1 MKLALN
7 TVTIEN
13 TYKRSVLPSFV
24 ESRIKAYNGKKVG
37 KKRAMTPQLIE
48 KYRELDGL
56 IRIPF
61 KLETGKNSRFNMND
75 KVISTPLRGGNHIRY
90 FTTDKE
96 GQLTKVSD
104 RGIIWYLCA
113 LTCQANKK
121 EDHHFGVYGA
131 EHQPT
136 IDHCIAQ
143 TTLDR
148 WYLKGIIEKDQIQYI
163 GNYLLM
169 RDSKNSSKN
178 NRSEYLR
185 VDRYFTAEQVAQ
197 AKKLL
202 DLWFEGTQLK
212 RARIT
217 SKNRK
222 GEEVQVKATCYAKL
236 VLWYQIHQLCQTE
249 FYKST
254 ISDLNPRNYP
264 FAMVAKY
271 HPKEHSKVF
280 YV

>member
-7 TVTIEN
+7 TITLSNE
-13 TYKRSVLPSFV
+13 YKRSVIPSFV
-24 ESRIKAYNGKKVG
+24 ASRIQSYNGKKIG
-37 KKRAMTPQLIE
+37 KKRALTPELIE
-48 KYRELDGL
+48 QYRRLDNL
-56 IRIPF
+56 INLPF
-61 KLETGKNSRFNMND
+61 TLETGKNSRFNMND
-75 KVISTPLRGGNHIRY
+75 KVISTPQRGGNHIRY
-90 FTTDKE
+90 FTTDKI

-104 RGIIWYLCA
+104 RGIIWYLCSLA
-113 LTCQANKK
+113 CQANKK
-121 EDHHFGVYGA
+121 EDYNFGVYGS
-131 EHQPT
+131 EYKPT
-136 IDHCIAQ
+136 IDHSIAQ
-143 TTLDR
+143 STLDR

-185 VDRYFTAEQVAQ
+185 VDRYFTAKQVTQ

-222 GEEVQVKATCYAKL
+222 GEEIEVKATCYAKL
-236 VLWYQIHQLCQTE
+236 VLWYQIHQLCETE

-254 ISDLNPRNYP
+254 IADHNPRNYP
-264 FAMVAKY
+264 FAMVEKY
-271 HPKEHSKVF
+271 HPKEHGKVF
-280 YV
+280 YI